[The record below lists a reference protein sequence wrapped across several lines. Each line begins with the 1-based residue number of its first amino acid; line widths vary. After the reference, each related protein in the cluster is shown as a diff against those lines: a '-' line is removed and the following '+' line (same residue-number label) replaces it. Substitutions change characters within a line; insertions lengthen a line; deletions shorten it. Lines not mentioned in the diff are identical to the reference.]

1 MEENK
6 NINNNTNSS
15 NTTTTTTENKLTLED
30 VLKGYRDDS
39 AEKTIK
45 RNEAR
50 DKYARIV
57 NGAKA
62 IGSIIGGSAYFSP
75 SNTIQQAQQDNQ
87 NEIAKDNYLYH
98 RRKAYNDAVANLY
111 NAEQQRIA
119 RQNLENAKQENRVA
133 LENTKN
139 QGAIKLEQ
147 ERQKG
152 RKELTDSKLKS
163 QENIAEKKITSAEK
177 IARGR
182 NQTSLSVAAQNAS
195 NRKEINDANNQTRKE
210 IATQNNENRM
220 KVAKLRNPW
229 SSMVEDEPQKPQQGK
244 TK

>member
-6 NINNNTNSS
+6 NNNNTTSI
-15 NTTTTTTENKLTLED
+15 EEKKITLDD

-62 IGSIIGGSAYFSP
+62 IGSIIGGSTMFSP
-75 SNTIQQAQQDNQ
+75 STTIQQAKQDNATEMA
-87 NEIAKDNYLYH
+87 NDNYLYQ
-98 RRKAYNDAVANLY
+98 RRKAYNDVVANLY

-133 LENTKN
+133 LENTKT
-139 QGAIKLEQ
+139 QGAVKLEQ

-152 RKELTDSKLKS
+152 RKELTDSKLRS
-163 QENIAEKKITSAEK
+163 AENIAEKKITSAEN
-177 IARGR
+177 IAKGR

-210 IATQNNENRM
+210 IAKENNENRVR
-220 KVAKLRNPW
+220 VAKLRNPW
-229 SSMVEDEPQKPQQGK
+229 SSMVEEEPQKPQVGK

>member
-1 MEENK
+1 MEDNK
-6 NINNNTNSS
+6 NNNNSN
-15 NTTTTTTENKLTLED
+15 NTTTEKKITLDD

-39 AEKTIK
+39 AEKLVK

-75 SNTIQQAQQDNQ
+75 STTEQQAQQDNQ
-87 NEIAKDNYLYH
+87 NEIAKDNYLYK

-119 RQNLENAKQENRVA
+119 RQNLENAKQTNRID

-147 ERQKG
+147 EKHKG
-152 RKELTDSKLKS
+152 RKELNDSKLKS
-163 QENIAEKKITSAEK
+163 QENIAEKKITAAKE
-177 IARGR
+177 IAKDR
-182 NQTSLSVAAQNAS
+182 NQTSRSVAAQNAS
-195 NRKEINDANNQTRKE
+195 NRKEINNANNQTRKD
-210 IATQNNENRM
+210 IATQNNENRV
-220 KVAKLRNPW
+220 KVAKLRNPFGFNPT
-229 SSMVEDEPQKPQQGK
+229 DEQNY
-244 TK
+244 

>member
-6 NINNNTNSS
+6 NINNDTNSS
-15 NTTTTTTENKLTLED
+15 NNNTTTTTTENKLTLDD
-30 VLKGYRDDS
+30 VLKGYRDDN
-39 AEKTIK
+39 AEKVIK

-75 SNTIQQAQQDNQ
+75 STTDQQAKQANATEMA
-87 NEIAKDNYLYH
+87 NDNYLYH

-119 RQNLENAKQENRVA
+119 RQNLENAKQNNRVA

-147 ERQKG
+147 EKQKG

-163 QENIAEKKITSAEK
+163 QEKIAEKKIISNEK
-177 IARGR
+177 IAQGR

-195 NRKEINDANNQTRKE
+195 NKKAINDANNQNRKE
-210 IATQNNENRM
+210 IATANNENRV
-220 KVAKLRNPW
+220 KVAKLRNPFGFNPT
-229 SSMVEDEPQKPQQGK
+229 DEPNN
-244 TK
+244 

>member
-6 NINNNTNSS
+6 INTDTNNS
-15 NTTTTTTENKLTLED
+15 NTTTTTENKLTLED
-30 VLKGYRDDS
+30 VLKGYRDDN

-87 NEIAKDNYLYH
+87 NEIAKDNYLYQ
-98 RRKAYNDAVANLY
+98 RRKAYNDVVANLY

-147 ERQKG
+147 EKQKG
-152 RKELTDSKLKS
+152 RKELTDSELRSAEK
-163 QENIAEKKITSAEK
+163 IAEKKITSAEK
-177 IARGR
+177 IAQGR

-195 NRKEINDANNQTRKE
+195 NRKAISDANNQTRKD
-210 IATQNNENRM
+210 IATQNNENRV
-220 KVAKLRNPW
+220 KVAKLRNPFGFNPT
-229 SSMVEDEPQKPQQGK
+229 DEQNY
-244 TK
+244 

>member
-6 NINNNTNSS
+6 INTDTNNSNNN
-15 NTTTTTTENKLTLED
+15 TTTENKLTLDD

-87 NEIAKDNYLYH
+87 NEIAKDNYLYQ

-119 RQNLENAKQENRVA
+119 RQNLENAKQVNRVA

-147 ERQKG
+147 EKQKG

-163 QENIAEKKITSAEK
+163 QEKIAEKKITSAEN
-177 IARGR
+177 IAKGR

-195 NRKEINDANNQTRKE
+195 NRKAINDANNQTRKE
-210 IATQNNENRM
+210 IATANNENRV

-229 SSMVEDEPQKPQQGK
+229 SSMVEEEPQKPQVGK

>member
-6 NINNNTNSS
+6 INTNSS
-15 NTTTTTTENKLTLED
+15 NNTTTTTENKLTLDD
-30 VLKGYRDDS
+30 VLKGYRDDN
-39 AEKTIK
+39 AEKVIK

-62 IGSIIGGSAYFSP
+62 IGSIIGGSAYFNP

-87 NEIAKDNYLYH
+87 NEIAKDNYLYQ

-147 ERQKG
+147 ERHKG
-152 RKELTDSKLKS
+152 RKELNDSKLKS
-163 QENIAEKKITSAEK
+163 QEKIAEKKIISNEK
-177 IARGR
+177 IAQGR
-182 NQTSLSVAAQNAS
+182 NQTSLSVAARNAS
-195 NRKEINDANNQTRKE
+195 NRKAINEANNQNRKE
-210 IATQNNENRM
+210 IATANNENRV

-229 SSMVEDEPQKPQQGK
+229 SSMVEDEQN
-244 TK
+244 

>member
-1 MEENK
+1 MED
-6 NINNNTNSS
+6 NNTNKTN
-15 NTTTTTTENKLTLED
+15 NTNTNKLTLDD

-39 AEKTIK
+39 AEKVIK

-75 SNTIQQAQQDNQ
+75 STTEQQAKQANATEMA
-87 NEIAKDNYLYH
+87 NGNYLYQ

-147 ERQKG
+147 EKHKG
-152 RKELTDSKLKS
+152 RKELNDSRLKS

-177 IARGR
+177 IAQGR

-210 IATQNNENRM
+210 IATENNETREKIARM
-220 KVAKLRNPW
+220 NKPW
-229 SSMVEDEPQKPQQGK
+229 FNMGEEEPQKPQEGK

>member
-1 MEENK
+1 MED
-6 NINNNTNSS
+6 NNTNTT
-15 NTTTTTTENKLTLED
+15 NTNNSTTEKKITLED
-30 VLKGYRDDS
+30 VLKGYRDDN
-39 AEKTIK
+39 AEKVIK

-62 IGSIIGGSAYFSP
+62 IGSIIGGSTMFSP
-75 SNTIQQAQQDNQ
+75 STTEQQAQQDNATDVA
-87 NEIAKDNYLYH
+87 NENYLYK

-119 RQNLENAKQENRVA
+119 RQNLENAKQTNRIA

-147 ERQKG
+147 EKHKG
-152 RKELTDSKLKS
+152 RKELTDSRLKS
-163 QENIAEKKITSAEK
+163 QEKIADKKITSAEK
-177 IARGR
+177 IAQGR

-195 NRKEINDANNQTRKE
+195 NRKQMNDANNQTRKD
-210 IATQNNENRM
+210 IATQNNENRV

-229 SSMVEDEPQKPQQGK
+229 SSMVDEEPQKPQVGK

>member
-1 MEENK
+1 MED
-6 NINNNTNSS
+6 NNTNTT
-15 NTTTTTTENKLTLED
+15 NTNTSTEKKITLDD

-50 DKYARIV
+50 DKYSRIV

-75 SNTIQQAQQDNQ
+75 STTEQQAKQANATDVAN
-87 NEIAKDNYLYH
+87 DNYLYQ

-147 ERQKG
+147 EKHKG

-163 QENIAEKKITSAEK
+163 QENIAEKKITAAKE
-177 IARGR
+177 IAKGQ
-182 NQTSLSVAAQNAS
+182 NQTRLSVAAQNAS
-195 NRKEINDANNQTRKE
+195 NRKEINKANNQTRKE
-210 IATQNNENRM
+210 IATQNNENRV

-229 SSMVEDEPQKPQQGK
+229 STMVEDEPQKPKDGK

>member
-1 MEENK
+1 MEEIK
-6 NINNNTNSS
+6 NNNNS
-15 NTTTTTTENKLTLED
+15 NTTEEKKITLDD
-30 VLKGYRDDS
+30 VLKGFRDDS

-75 SNTIQQAQQDNQ
+75 STTEQQAKQANATEMA
-87 NEIAKDNYLYH
+87 NDNYLYQ

-119 RQNLENAKQENRVA
+119 RQNLENAKQTNRVA
-133 LENTKN
+133 LENTKT
-139 QGAIKLEQ
+139 QGAVKLEQ

-177 IARGR
+177 IAQGR
-182 NQTSLSVAAQNAS
+182 NQTSLSVAARNAS
-195 NRKEINDANNQTRKE
+195 NRKEINDANNQTRKD
-210 IATQNNENRM
+210 IATQNNENRL

-229 SSMVEDEPQKPQQGK
+229 SSMVDDEPQKPQNGK

>member
-6 NINNNTNSS
+6 TNTTNS
-15 NTTTTTTENKLTLED
+15 TTDTKITLDD

-39 AEKTIK
+39 AEKLVK

-62 IGSIIGGSAYFSP
+62 IGSIIGGSAYFNP
-75 SNTIQQAQQDNQ
+75 SNTEQQAKQANATEMA
-87 NEIAKDNYLYH
+87 NENYLYQ
-98 RRKAYNDAVANLY
+98 RRKAYNDVVANLY

-139 QGAIKLEQ
+139 QEAIKLEQ
-147 ERQKG
+147 EKHKG

-177 IARGR
+177 IAQGR

-210 IATQNNENRM
+210 IATANNENRV
-220 KVAKLRNPW
+220 KVAKLKNPW
-229 SSMVEDEPQKPQQGK
+229 SSMVEEEPQKPQQGE

>member
-6 NINNNTNSS
+6 INTDTNSS
-15 NTTTTTTENKLTLED
+15 NNNTTTENKLTLDD

-62 IGSIIGGSAYFSP
+62 IGSIIGGSAYFNP
-75 SNTIQQAQQDNQ
+75 SNTSQQAQQANTTDIA
-87 NEIAKDNYLYH
+87 NENYLYH

-119 RQNLENAKQENRVA
+119 RQNLENAKQTNRID

-147 ERQKG
+147 EKQKG

-163 QENIAEKKITSAEK
+163 QEKIAEKKITSAEN
-177 IARGR
+177 IAQGQ
-182 NQTSLSVAAQNAS
+182 NQTRLSVAAQNAS
-195 NRKEINDANNQTRKE
+195 NRKGINDANNKNRKE
-210 IATQNNENRM
+210 IATANNENRV

-229 SSMVEDEPQKPQQGK
+229 SSMVEEEPQKPQVGK

>member
-6 NINNNTNSS
+6 INTDTNNSNNN
-15 NTTTTTTENKLTLED
+15 TTTENKLTLDD

-87 NEIAKDNYLYH
+87 NEIAKDNYLYQ

-119 RQNLENAKQENRVA
+119 RQNLENAKQVNRVA

-147 ERQKG
+147 EKHKG

-163 QENIAEKKITSAEK
+163 QEKIAEKKITSAEK
-177 IARGR
+177 IAKGQNKTR
-182 NQTSLSVAAQNAS
+182 LSVAAQNAS
-195 NRKEINDANNQTRKE
+195 NRKAINDANNQTRKE
-210 IATQNNENRM
+210 IATANNENRV

-229 SSMVEDEPQKPQQGK
+229 SSMVEEEPQKPQVGK

>member
-6 NINNNTNSS
+6 IKTDTISNNNTN
-15 NTTTTTTENKLTLED
+15 TNKLTLDD

-62 IGSIIGGSAYFSP
+62 IGSIIGGSSYFNP
-75 SNTIQQAQQDNQ
+75 STTEQQAKQANATDIA
-87 NEIAKDNYLYH
+87 NENYLYQ
-98 RRKAYNDAVANLY
+98 RRKAYNDVVANLY

-133 LENTKN
+133 LENMKN

-147 ERQKG
+147 EKHKG

-163 QENIAEKKITSAEK
+163 QENIAEKKITAAKE
-177 IARGR
+177 IAKDR

-195 NRKEINDANNQTRKE
+195 NRKAINDANNQTRKE
-210 IATQNNENRM
+210 IATANNENRV

-229 SSMVEDEPQKPQQGK
+229 SSMVDEEPQKPQQGK

>member
-1 MEENK
+1 MED
-6 NINNNTNSS
+6 NNTN
-15 NTTTTTTENKLTLED
+15 TTNSTTEKKITLDD

-75 SNTIQQAQQDNQ
+75 SATEQQAKQDNQ
-87 NEIAKDNYLYH
+87 NEIAKDNYLYQ
-98 RRKAYNDAVANLY
+98 RRKVYNDAVANLY

-119 RQNLENAKQENRVA
+119 RQNLENAKQTNRIE

-147 ERQKG
+147 EKHKG
-152 RKELTDSKLKS
+152 RKELTDSRLKS
-163 QENIAEKKITSAEK
+163 QENIAEKKITAAKE
-177 IARGR
+177 IAKGR
-182 NQTSLSVAAQNAS
+182 NQTSLSVAEQNAS
-195 NRKEINDANNQTRKE
+195 NRKEINNTNNQTRKE
-210 IATQNNENRM
+210 IATANNENRL
-220 KVAKLRNPW
+220 KIAKMNKPW
-229 SSMVEDEPQKPQQGK
+229 FNMGEEEPQKPQQGK

>member
-1 MEENK
+1 MEDNK
-6 NINNNTNSS
+6 NNNNSTNTS
-15 NTTTTTTENKLTLED
+15 TEKKITLDD

-39 AEKTIK
+39 AEKLVK

-75 SNTIQQAQQDNQ
+75 SNTEQQAKQDNQ
-87 NEIAKDNYLYH
+87 NEIAKDNYLYQ

-119 RQNLENAKQENRVA
+119 MQNLENAKQENRVA

-147 ERQKG
+147 EKHKG
-152 RKELTDSKLKS
+152 RKELSDSRLKS

-177 IARGR
+177 IAQGR

-195 NRKEINDANNQTRKE
+195 NRKEINNANNQTRKE
-210 IATQNNENRM
+210 IATANNDNKV

-229 SSMVEDEPQKPQQGK
+229 SNMGEVEPQKPQDGK

>member
-6 NINNNTNSS
+6 TNTTNTNTS
-15 NTTTTTTENKLTLED
+15 TEEKKITLDD

-39 AEKTIK
+39 AEKLVK

-62 IGSIIGGSAYFSP
+62 IGSIIGGSAYFNP
-75 SNTIQQAQQDNQ
+75 SNTIQQAQQANATDVA
-87 NEIAKDNYLYH
+87 NENYLYQ
-98 RRKAYNDAVANLY
+98 RRKAYNDVVANLY

-147 ERQKG
+147 ERHKG

-163 QENIAEKKITSAEK
+163 QENIAEKKITAAKE
-177 IARGR
+177 IAKGR

-195 NRKEINDANNQTRKE
+195 NRKEINDANNQTRKD
-210 IATQNNENRM
+210 IATQNNENRV

-229 SSMVEDEPQKPQQGK
+229 SSMVEEEPQKPQVGK
-244 TK
+244 TN

>member
-6 NINNNTNSS
+6 INTDTNST
-15 NTTTTTTENKLTLED
+15 NNANANTENKLTLDD

-75 SNTIQQAQQDNQ
+75 STTIQQAQQDNATEMA
-87 NEIAKDNYLYH
+87 NDNYLYQ
-98 RRKAYNDAVANLY
+98 RRKAYNDAVSNLY
-111 NAEQQRIA
+111 NAEQQIIA
-119 RQNLENAKQENRVA
+119 RKNLENAKQENRVA

-147 ERQKG
+147 ERHKG

-163 QENIAEKKITSAEK
+163 QEKIAEKKIISNEK
-177 IARGR
+177 IAQGR
-182 NQTSLSVAAQNAS
+182 NQTSLSVAARNAS
-195 NRKEINDANNQTRKE
+195 NRKAINDANNQNRKE
-210 IATQNNENRM
+210 IATANNENRV
-220 KVAKLRNPW
+220 KVAKLRNPFGFNPT
-229 SSMVEDEPQKPQQGK
+229 DEQNY
-244 TK
+244 

>member
-1 MEENK
+1 MED
-6 NINNNTNSS
+6 NNTNKTN
-15 NTTTTTTENKLTLED
+15 NTNTNKLTLDD

-75 SNTIQQAQQDNQ
+75 TNTIQQAQQDNQ
-87 NEIAKDNYLYH
+87 NEIAKDNYLYQ

-119 RQNLENAKQENRVA
+119 RQNLENAKQTDRVA
-133 LENTKN
+133 LENTKT
-139 QGAIKLEQ
+139 QGAVKLEQ

-177 IARGR
+177 IAKGR

-195 NRKEINDANNQTRKE
+195 NRKEINDANNQTRKD
-210 IATQNNENRM
+210 IATQNNENRV

-229 SSMVEDEPQKPQQGK
+229 SSMVDEEPQKPQNGK

>member
-6 NINNNTNSS
+6 NINNDTNSS
-15 NTTTTTTENKLTLED
+15 NNTTTTTTENKLTLDD

-75 SNTIQQAQQDNQ
+75 STTEQQAKQANATDIA
-87 NEIAKDNYLYH
+87 NENYLYQ

-119 RQNLENAKQENRVA
+119 RQNLENAKQTNRID
-133 LENTKN
+133 LEKTKN

-147 ERQKG
+147 EKHKG
-152 RKELTDSKLKS
+152 RKELNDSKLKS
-163 QENIAEKKITSAEK
+163 QEKIAEKKITSAEK
-177 IARGR
+177 IAQGR

-195 NRKEINDANNQTRKE
+195 NRKAINEANNQNRKE
-210 IATQNNENRM
+210 IATANNENRV
-220 KVAKLRNPW
+220 KVAKLRNPFGFNPT
-229 SSMVEDEPQKPQQGK
+229 DEPNN
-244 TK
+244 

>member
-6 NINNNTNSS
+6 INTDTNNS
-15 NTTTTTTENKLTLED
+15 NTTTTTENKLTLDD

-87 NEIAKDNYLYH
+87 NEIAKDNYLYK

-139 QGAIKLEQ
+139 QGAIKLEK
-147 ERQKG
+147 EKHKG
-152 RKELTDSKLKS
+152 RKELTDRKLKS
-163 QENIAEKKITSAEK
+163 QEKIAEKKITSAEK
-177 IARGR
+177 IAQGR

-195 NRKEINDANNQTRKE
+195 NRKAINDANNQTRRD
-210 IATQNNENRM
+210 IATQNNENRV
-220 KVAKLRNPW
+220 KVAKLKNPW
-229 SSMVEDEPQKPQQGK
+229 SSMVEDEPQKPQVGK

>member
-6 NINNNTNSS
+6 INTDTNSS
-15 NTTTTTTENKLTLED
+15 NNTNANTNKLTLDD
-30 VLKGYRDDS
+30 VLKGYRDDN

-62 IGSIIGGSAYFSP
+62 IGSIIGGSAYFNP

-98 RRKAYNDAVANLY
+98 RRKAYNDVVANLY

-147 ERQKG
+147 EKHKG

-163 QENIAEKKITSAEK
+163 QEKIAEKKITSAEK
-177 IARGR
+177 IAKDR

-195 NRKEINDANNQTRKE
+195 NRKEINNANNKTRKE
-210 IATQNNENRM
+210 IATANNENRV

-229 SSMVEDEPQKPQQGK
+229 SSMVEEEPQKPQVGK
-244 TK
+244 NK

>member
-6 NINNNTNSS
+6 NINNDTNSS
-15 NTTTTTTENKLTLED
+15 NNTTTTTENKLTLDD
-30 VLKGYRDDS
+30 VLKGYRDDN

-75 SNTIQQAQQDNQ
+75 STTDQQAKQANATDMAN
-87 NEIAKDNYLYH
+87 DNYLYQ
-98 RRKAYNDAVANLY
+98 RRKAYNDVVANLY

-119 RQNLENAKQENRVA
+119 MQNLENAKQENRVA

-147 ERQKG
+147 EKQKG

-163 QENIAEKKITSAEK
+163 REKIAEKKITSSEN
-177 IARGR
+177 IAKGQNKTR
-182 NQTSLSVAAQNAS
+182 LSVAAQNAS
-195 NRKEINDANNQTRKE
+195 NKKAINDANNQTRKE
-210 IATQNNENRM
+210 IATANNENRV
-220 KVAKLRNPW
+220 KVAKLRNSFGFNPT
-229 SSMVEDEPQKPQQGK
+229 DEPNN
-244 TK
+244 

>member
-6 NINNNTNSS
+6 INTNSS
-15 NTTTTTTENKLTLED
+15 NNNTNANTNTNKLTLDD

-39 AEKTIK
+39 AEKLVK

-50 DKYARIV
+50 DKYSRIV

-75 SNTIQQAQQDNQ
+75 STTEQQAKQANATEMA
-87 NEIAKDNYLYH
+87 NDNYLYQ
-98 RRKAYNDAVANLY
+98 RRKAYNDVVANLY

-147 ERQKG
+147 EKHKG

-163 QENIAEKKITSAEK
+163 QEKIAEKKIISNEK
-177 IARGR
+177 IAQGR

-195 NRKEINDANNQTRKE
+195 NRKAINDANNQTRKE
-210 IATQNNENRM
+210 IATANNENRV
-220 KVAKLRNPW
+220 KVAKLRNPFGFNPT
-229 SSMVEDEPQKPQQGK
+229 DEPNN
-244 TK
+244 

>member
-6 NINNNTNSS
+6 NNNNNSS
-15 NTTTTTTENKLTLED
+15 TTEEKKITLDD

-75 SNTIQQAQQDNQ
+75 STTTQQAQQANATELA
-87 NEIAKDNYLYH
+87 NENYLYQ

-119 RQNLENAKQENRVA
+119 RQNLENAKQTNRVA

-147 ERQKG
+147 EKHKG
-152 RKELTDSKLKS
+152 RKELTDSKLRS
-163 QENIAEKKITSAEK
+163 AENIAEKKITSAEK
-177 IARGR
+177 IAKGR

-210 IATQNNENRM
+210 IATQNNENRV

-229 SSMVEDEPQKPQQGK
+229 SSMVEDEPQKPQVGK

>member
-6 NINNNTNSS
+6 INTNSS
-15 NTTTTTTENKLTLED
+15 NNTTTEKKITLDD
-30 VLKGYRDDS
+30 VLKGYRDDN
-39 AEKTIK
+39 AEKVIK

-62 IGSIIGGSAYFSP
+62 IGSIIGGSAYFNP

-87 NEIAKDNYLYH
+87 NEIAKENYLYH

-147 ERQKG
+147 EKHKG
-152 RKELTDSKLKS
+152 RKELNDSKLRS
-163 QENIAEKKITSAEK
+163 AENIAEKKITSAEK
-177 IARGR
+177 IAKGR

-195 NRKEINDANNQTRKE
+195 NRKEINNANNQTRKE
-210 IATQNNENRM
+210 IATANNENRV

-229 SSMVEDEPQKPQQGK
+229 SSMVEEEPQKPQVGK

>member
-6 NINNNTNSS
+6 NNNNS
-15 NTTTTTTENKLTLED
+15 NTTTEEKKITLDD

-39 AEKTIK
+39 AEKLVK

-62 IGSIIGGSAYFSP
+62 IGSIIGGSAYFNP
-75 SNTIQQAQQDNQ
+75 SNTEQQAKQDNQ
-87 NEIAKDNYLYH
+87 NEIAKDNYLYQ

-119 RQNLENAKQENRVA
+119 MQNLEKLKQENRVA
-133 LENTKN
+133 LVNAKN

-147 ERQKG
+147 EKHKG
-152 RKELTDSKLKS
+152 RKELTDSRLKS

-177 IARGR
+177 IAQGR
-182 NQTSLSVAAQNAS
+182 NRTSLSVAAQNAS
-195 NRKEINDANNQTRKE
+195 NRKEINNANNQTRKE
-210 IATQNNENRM
+210 IATANNENKV

-229 SSMVEDEPQKPQQGK
+229 SSMVEEEPQQPKYGQ

>member
-6 NINNNTNSS
+6 NNNNSS
-15 NTTTTTTENKLTLED
+15 NNTTTENKLTLDD
-30 VLKGYRDDS
+30 VLKGYRDDN
-39 AEKTIK
+39 AEKVIK

-62 IGSIIGGSAYFSP
+62 IGSIIGGSAYFNP
-75 SNTIQQAQQDNQ
+75 SNTTQQAQQANATDVA
-87 NEIAKDNYLYH
+87 NENYLYQ

-119 RQNLENAKQENRVA
+119 RQNLENAKQTNRIE

-139 QGAIKLEQ
+139 QGAVKLEQ
-147 ERQKG
+147 EKHKG
-152 RKELTDSKLKS
+152 RKELNDSKLKS

-177 IARGR
+177 IAQGR

-210 IATQNNENRM
+210 IAKQNNETRK
-220 KVAKLRNPW
+220 KVAELRNPFGFNPT
-229 SSMVEDEPQKPQQGK
+229 DEENN
-244 TK
+244 